1 MKGIAPSQFIE
12 ALLEIQRIN
21 SISLTELKVR
31 TFNDMVDQLSDLNI
45 FVPFGFSD
53 LIEFVQNF
61 EESLSY
67 RDFTLHIFYTDT
79 LLNEVKKY
87 NQIYASVDN
96 FGEITNVWKDYVK

>member
-21 SISLTELKVR
+21 SISLMELKVR
-31 TFNDMVDQLSDLNI
+31 TFNDLVDKLYDFNI

-53 LIEFVQNF
+53 MIEFVQNF

-67 RDFTLHIFYTDT
+67 KDFSLHISYTDT

-87 NQIYASVDN
+87 NQIYESVDN
-96 FGEITNVWKDYVK
+96 FAEIPNLWKNYVK